1 MHRQTTHCHG
11 NLLGGFTITRRST
24 NLVFSIGLGQR
35 VSQSM
40 VMLLIPLWILQ
51 EHGSSFA
58 IGVDVAA
65 VSVAPMVLGIP
76 IGAAADRLG
85 SRRIVLIGSISA
97 AIATLLSISIVN
109 VWLFGFWQ
117 MIAGLGRS
125 AAWIGAQASITKE
138 KEDGNKRA
146 SRIGWLSL
154 SAQMGN
160 LGGPFLAGLLLS
172 RASANLAFMVA
183 AAAIAAVSF
192 SISPGHETGSR
203 AKHSETSTSKAQSS
217 RNNFSRALTLVK
229 LPTFRLVVIG
239 SIVRLALVT
248 TRNSFYV
255 VFLDHLGWNPL
266 EIGIILSLGSAA
278 SAGSAG
284 LNGSVYSRFNA
295 QRLLCA
301 SLLTMAA
308 VFSLVPFSTSFVIQL
323 IYMIVFGVGNGISQ
337 TTLIGLLAKA
347 TPAQDQGLAVGLRTT
362 VNRAVMMTTPFLFGV
377 LVSIVVLPTLMFS
390 LGAASFVAMVGTTL
404 FMRKTPEANADSV
417 TETS

>member
-1 MHRQTTHCHG
+1 MPRE
-11 NLLGGFTITRRST
+11 LLGGFTTTRRST

-97 AIATLLSISIVN
+97 AITTLLSISIVN

-138 KEDGNKRA
+138 KDAGNKRA

-154 SAQMGN
+154 SAQLGN

-172 RASANLAFMVA
+172 RANTNTAFLVA
-183 AAAIAAVSF
+183 AAAIAAVAF
-192 SISPGHETGSR
+192 SISPAHVAGSPTN
-203 AKHSETSTSKAQSS
+203 HSETSTKNTRSS
-217 RNNFSRALTLVK
+217 GNNFSRALTLVR

-248 TRNSFYV
+248 IRNSFYV

-284 LNGSVYSRFNA
+284 LNGSVYSKFSS

-323 IYMIVFGVGNGISQ
+323 IYMIIFGVGNGISQ
-337 TTLIGLLAKA
+337 TTLISLLARA

-362 VNRAVMMTTPFLFGV
+362 VNRAVMMATPFLFGV

-390 LGAASFVAMVGTTL
+390 LGAVSFAAMVGTTL
-404 FMRKTPEANADSV
+404 LFRETPDVSTDSA